1 MPDPGGSTSPDL
13 PSRLA
18 ARAGKLRLLV
28 ASLAGPSLRARYEI
42 DDFVQETFVRVLG
55 ARGAFE
61 TQRSPTLSTGTC
73 DAEDVSPSP
82 APTDA
87 ELDDAALDR
96 HLALVARHVVID
108 AARAL
113 RAAKREGDRS
123 AAPLAGSSS
132 GGSSFGGRIAAHSP
146 GPRTRAAGRELS
158 QDLVAAYL
166 RLTPEHRRVLGLRQ
180 FQGLTA
186 QECALRMGRS
196 EVAVH
201 SLYRRALEA
210 WGAALGGEPT
220 R

>member
-1 MPDPGGSTSPDL
+1 MPDPDGSSASDPPT
-13 PSRLA
+13 RLA

-28 ASLAGPSLRARYEI
+28 ASLAGPSLRARFEI

-55 ARGAFE
+55 DSA
-61 TQRSPTLSTGTC
+61 PLP
-73 DAEDVSPSP
+73 AE
-82 APTDA
+82 
-87 ELDDAALDR
+87 DAALDR

-113 RAAKREGDRS
+113 RAAKREGERS
-123 AAPLAGSSS
+123 AAPLAASS
-132 GGSSFGGRIAAHSP
+132 GGNSSFGGRIAARSAGP
-146 GPRTRAAGRELS
+146 GTRAAGRELS

-186 QECALRMGRS
+186 LECARRMGRS

-210 WGAALGGEPT
+210 WGAALGGEPDA
-220 R
+220 